1 MRTEQFVT
9 YHPSTRYVGAR
20 ARAAGERAAHSP
32 EFALLARTGF
42 VARATIYAIVGILA
56 VELAA
61 GVGGRTT
68 NQKGALQLI
77 AAQPFGQ
84 VLLALV
90 AIALA
95 GYSLWRLSHALLG
108 HGPESSDGTFD
119 RVAALGSG
127 IVYAGI
133 CALAVE
139 ILVGS
144 GGSSSNTQKTTA
156 GVLGWPAGTW
166 IVGIAG
172 VVLLGVGLYQ
182 GYRALSHDFL
192 KDSKTEEM
200 TPTVRSWIKWV
211 GTVGYLARMVVFGLI
226 GVFLLTAALDYDP
239 QKAVGL
245 DGALAKLAHQPY
257 GPVLLGVVAAGLIA
271 FAVYSL
277 SEARYRRI

>member
-1 MRTEQFVT
+1 MSA
-9 YHPSTRYVGAR
+9 HPSMQPMGAR
-20 ARAAGERAAHSP
+20 ARGQGERVTHSRGF
-32 EFALLARTGF
+32 EVLARAGF
-42 VARATIYAIVGILA
+42 VARAAIYAIIGILA
-56 VELAA
+56 VELAI

-84 VLLALV
+84 VLLTLV

-108 HGPESSDGTFD
+108 HGPESSDSAFD

-127 IVYAGI
+127 IVYAAI

-144 GGSSSNTQKTTA
+144 GGGSSSNTQKTTA

-182 GYRALSHDFL
+182 GYRAISHDFL

-200 TPTVRSWIKWV
+200 PPTVRTWIKWI
-211 GTVGYLARMVVFGLI
+211 GTVGHLARMVVFGLI
-226 GVFLLTAALDYDP
+226 GVFLIAAAVDYNP
-239 QKAVGL
+239 HKAVGL
-245 DGALAKLAHQPY
+245 DGALAKLSHQAY
-257 GPVLLGVVAAGLIA
+257 GSVLLGVVAAGLLA

-277 SEARYRRI
+277 SDARYRRI